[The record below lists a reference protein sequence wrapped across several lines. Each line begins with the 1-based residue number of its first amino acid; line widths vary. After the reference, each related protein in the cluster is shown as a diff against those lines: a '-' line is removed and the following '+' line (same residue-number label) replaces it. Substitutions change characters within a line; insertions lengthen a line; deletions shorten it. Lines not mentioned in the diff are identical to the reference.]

1 MPESTLS
8 PIRSPIPGD
17 HGGRAGL
24 RLVAPRV
31 SERLTGKV
39 KWLSRERGV
48 LAGITGE
55 SLSFNPPDPATGELA
70 RGGLVSYE
78 RVPNMGEHMA
88 GHVRALPE

>member
-8 PIRSPIPGD
+8 PIRSPIRGD
-17 HGGRAGL
+17 HRRRSGL

-39 KWLSRERGV
+39 KWLSRERGI

-55 SLSFNPPDPATGELA
+55 SLSFIPPDPATGELA
-70 RGGLVSYE
+70 LGELVSYE
-78 RVPNMGEHMA
+78 RVAGSGEHIA
-88 GHVRALPE
+88 DHVRALPE